1 MTKATIETD
10 TNLDAECLMAEVLWI
25 EARALRLHA
34 QHDLEMLEAG
44 ERPSW
49 RAGREPSVDELKKRI
64 HKLSDEERKFRK
76 ACSGK
81 VWALDAIAE
90 EHRLSEHEQIIL
102 LLAALPAV
110 SPKASK
116 LIEELDFHGSSFGIT
131 PETNWAFTERTG
143 LERLLARRSFDPS
156 APLMAGG
163 LIHLDCFDPNGP
175 PEDLN
180 TVRIRLSTKVF
191 ETLVGRA
198 SGD

>member
-1 MTKATIETD
+1 MTKATNETD
-10 TNLDAECLMAEVLWI
+10 TNVDAECLMAEVRWI

-49 RAGREPSVDELKKRI
+49 RAGREPNFDELNKRI
-64 HKLSDEERKFRK
+64 QKLSEDERKFQK

-81 VWALDAIAE
+81 VWALDALAG
-90 EHRLSEHEQIIL
+90 EHGLSEQERVVL

-116 LIEELDFHGSSFGIT
+116 LVEELDFYGSSFGIT
-131 PETNWAFTERTG
+131 PETAWAFHELTG
-143 LERLLARRSFDPS
+143 VERLYGRQWFDPA

-180 TVRIRLSTKVF
+180 TVRIRLSPKVF